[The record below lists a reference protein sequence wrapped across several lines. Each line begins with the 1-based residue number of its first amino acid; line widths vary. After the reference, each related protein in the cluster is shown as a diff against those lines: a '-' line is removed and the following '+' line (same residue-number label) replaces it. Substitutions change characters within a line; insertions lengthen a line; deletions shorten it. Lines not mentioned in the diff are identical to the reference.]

1 MSRTWKNEHPS
12 DGAHIGPRIERKL
25 RQPQRNR
32 EAFWADMA
40 LDDDV
45 QPEYR

>member
-1 MSRTWKNEHPS
+1 MARTWKDEHPS

-32 EAFWADMA
+32 VAFLAD
-40 LDDDV
+40 LDLD
-45 QPEYR
+45 EER